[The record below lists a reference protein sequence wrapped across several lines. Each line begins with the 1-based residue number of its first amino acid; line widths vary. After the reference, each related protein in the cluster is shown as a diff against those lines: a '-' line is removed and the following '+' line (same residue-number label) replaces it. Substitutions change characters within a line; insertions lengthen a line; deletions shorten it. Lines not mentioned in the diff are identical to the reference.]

1 MAQDGT
7 TAPKVID
14 ARGLNCPLPVLRLRK
29 YLLTAPAG
37 AEVELLA
44 TDRAALKDVPAFC
57 TANGHGVR
65 TLSAEGA
72 SLRFAVTAGVPA

>member
-7 TAPKVID
+7 AAPKVID

-37 AEVELLA
+37 VEVELLA

-57 TANGHGVR
+57 RANGHGVR
-65 TLSAEGA
+65 TLSADGIT
-72 SLRFAVTAGVPA
+72 LRFAVTSGVRA